1 VSPDRDEDLTGDGK
15 YLRKLAPL
23 ARIGRWV
30 GPLLGLVLIG
40 GAVFVL
46 QHQLDEYS
54 YSDVIGTLSSTPVSA
69 IFLALLLSA
78 GAYGALVGYD
88 ALALAYVGHSLP
100 LRRIALG
107 SFVAYSMS
115 HSLGFHMIT
124 SGSIRYRFWSSWGV
138 PNASIARALALAST
152 SFLLG
157 MLLVC
162 GAVLL
167 FAPPENMALL
177 RLSTP
182 PLRVLGA
189 ILVLGVLAFLLWMRF
204 ARAPL
209 RVLGAEVAVPRVRFT
224 LGHLCIAASDWLMA
238 ASVAFVLLPSGHG
251 VGLPQFVGV
260 FLFALLVGAIG
271 HVPGGV
277 GVFEALVVL
286 MLEPY
291 LAPPQVL
298 GSLILYRLIYYVL
311 PFVIGL
317 SLMVAHEARIATA
330 SGRGARW
337 IPATIPTATGV
348 AVFAAG
354 TIVLLSTAVAMN
366 AGRMSTVDVVLPLAL
381 VEVSHLASALAG
393 AALLFL
399 GWFLRRQLRRA
410 WLLAVYTL
418 VIGAIAALARGMVW
432 EVSIVLLATLGAL
445 LLSRSLFAAPG
456 ELAPQQLPSPWLVGI
471 FIVLLLTVS
480 LGAHCISS
488 SNTG

>member
-1 VSPDRDEDLTGDGK
+1 
-15 YLRKLAPL
+15 
-23 ARIGRWV
+23 
-30 GPLLGLVLIG
+30 
-40 GAVFVL
+40 
-46 QHQLDEYS
+46 
-54 YSDVIGTLSSTPVSA
+54 
-69 IFLALLLSA
+69 
-78 GAYGALVGYD
+78 
-88 ALALAYVGHSLP
+88 
-100 LRRIALG
+100 
-107 SFVAYSMS
+107 
-115 HSLGFHMIT
+115 
-124 SGSIRYRFWSSWGV
+124 
-138 PNASIARALALAST
+138 
-152 SFLLG
+152 
-157 MLLVC
+157 
-162 GAVLL
+162 
-167 FAPPENMALL
+167 
-177 RLSTP
+177 
-182 PLRVLGA
+182 
-189 ILVLGVLAFLLWMRF
+189 
-204 ARAPL
+204 
-209 RVLGAEVAVPRVRFT
+209 
-224 LGHLCIAASDWLMA
+224 
-238 ASVAFVLLPSGHG
+238 
-251 VGLPQFVGV
+251 
-260 FLFALLVGAIG
+260 
-271 HVPGGV
+271 VPGGV

-480 LGAHCISS
+480 LGLFSFKSVDYDAALWTTFAIDADMSRFLR
-488 SNTG
+488 GIAAAMLVLLLFALRGRVRR